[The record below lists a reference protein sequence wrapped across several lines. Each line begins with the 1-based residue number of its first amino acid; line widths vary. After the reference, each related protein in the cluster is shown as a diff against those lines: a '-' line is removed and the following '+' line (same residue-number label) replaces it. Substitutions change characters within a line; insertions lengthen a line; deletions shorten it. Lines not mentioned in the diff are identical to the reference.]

1 MGNSQILASVI
12 MNDSPNHG
20 EGIAFLV
27 CALGA
32 VIGMFFLFKYDF
44 GVGALLALICGIA
57 FAAIG
62 FISLTNYDHFNAKIS
77 TSNLAGAIE
86 EESGIQNARSSE
98 KGVDYNDLCSTLTGD
113 SPEYTGIK
121 NNKKITFL
129 VNVKN
134 CTTDKEKVEIAYMD
148 S

>member
-12 MNDSPNHG
+12 MNDSPNYG
-20 EGIAFLV
+20 EGIAFLIGS
-27 CALGA
+27 LGA
-32 VIGMFFLFKYDF
+32 IIGMFFLFKYDF
-44 GVGALLALICGIA
+44 GIGALLALVAGFA

-62 FISLTNYDHFNAKIS
+62 FVSLTNYDHFNAKIS
-77 TSNLAGAIE
+77 TSNLAKSIE
-86 EESGIQNARSSE
+86 EESGIQNSRSSE
-98 KGVDYNDLCSTLTGD
+98 HRVDYNDLCSTLTGD

-121 NNKKITFL
+121 NNKKVTFL

-134 CTTDKEKVEIAYMD
+134 CTTDKEKVEIAYTD

>member
-1 MGNSQILASVI
+1 

-20 EGIAFLV
+20 EGITFLIGSLV
-27 CALGA
+27 SI
-32 VIGMFFLFKYDF
+32 IGMFFLFKYDF
-44 GVGALLALICGIA
+44 GIGALLALVSGFA
-57 FAAIG
+57 FATIG
-62 FISLTNYDHFNAKIS
+62 FVSLTNYDHFNAKIS

-98 KGVDYNDLCSTLTGD
+98 QGVDYNDLCSDLTGD

-134 CTTDKEKVEIAYMD
+134 CTTDKEKVEIAYTD